1 MKRTLVI
8 VSAAAL
14 TVAGCGSNSSPTT
27 PTNQPTIFT
36 VQMSPANEVPP
47 ITNAESTA
55 RGTAVITFNT
65 VKDSA
70 GNITS
75 ATADFS
81 VSMSGFPA
89 STQGLTLAHIHTGA
103 AGVSGS
109 PIVNLNLTSTTAPI
123 SNGTGTFN
131 VTGISV
137 GADAATQILGN
148 PAGFYFNVH
157 TPANPGGVMRGQL
170 K

>member
-1 MKRTLVI
+1 MKKVFVI
-8 VSAAAL
+8 VGAAAL
-14 TVAGCGSNSSPTT
+14 AVAGCGSNSSPTT

-36 VQMSPANEVPP
+36 VQLSPANEVPP

-75 ATADFS
+75 ATADFN
-81 VSMSGFPA
+81 VSMTGFPA
-89 STQGLTLAHIHTGA
+89 TTTNLSAAHIHNGP
-103 AGVSGS
+103 AGVSAGVFVS
-109 PIVNLNLTSTTAPI
+109 TNLAAANAPI
-123 SNGTGTFN
+123 SNGSGTFTA
-131 VTGISV
+131 TGISLT
-137 GADAATQILGN
+137 ADQATQILNN

-157 TPANPGGVMRGQL
+157 TPTNPGGVMRGQL
-170 K
+170 R